1 MNLLTSLPQARK
13 KINKKTALPKLAQDH
28 FRKKLDISHA
38 SVKAIARE
46 EDFDLSLDSLESEC
60 KNKLKKI

>member
-1 MNLLTSLPQARK
+1 MNLLTSLPQARR
-13 KINKKTALPKLAQDH
+13 KIKKKTSLPKVTQDH

-38 SVKAIARE
+38 TVKAIARE

-60 KNKLKKI
+60 KKK